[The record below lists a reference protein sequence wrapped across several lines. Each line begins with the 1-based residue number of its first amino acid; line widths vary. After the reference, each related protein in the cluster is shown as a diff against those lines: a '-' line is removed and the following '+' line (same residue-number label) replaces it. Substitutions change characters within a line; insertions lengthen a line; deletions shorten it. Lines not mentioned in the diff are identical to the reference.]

1 MIVNIPSNSG
11 HTNELETQY
20 NQQHEIQE
28 YRGNSLNNM
37 TNITMSPSST
47 LNDIY
52 FPTEITL
59 HHNTMSNNTMM
70 SSTMMGQSSKCQ
82 TIKQVPEIP
91 LIKSVDNNE
100 MIAVPK

>member
-1 MIVNIPSNSG
+1 MIVNIPLNSD

-47 LNDIY
+47 INDIY
-52 FPTEITL
+52 FPTETNL
-59 HHNTMSNNTMM
+59 HRTTMSNSTMM
-70 SSTMMGQSSKCQ
+70 STTMMGQSLKCQ
-82 TIKQVPEIP
+82 AIKQVPEIP

-100 MIAVPK
+100 MNAVPK